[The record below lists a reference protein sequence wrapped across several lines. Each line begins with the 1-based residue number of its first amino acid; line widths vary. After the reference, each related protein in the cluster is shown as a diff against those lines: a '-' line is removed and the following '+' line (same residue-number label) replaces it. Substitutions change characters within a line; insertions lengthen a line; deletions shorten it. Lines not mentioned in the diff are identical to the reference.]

1 MSRISPTTRKA
12 LLTLHLVTSLGW
24 LGADLVLL
32 TLGIAGLRGADPGV
46 VYPTAGLLVTY
57 LFAPL
62 SVAVWLVG
70 LASALL
76 TPWGLLRWRWVLV
89 KFAITTGMLGLVLL
103 LLTPTVR
110 GLGALAPELATRDR
124 LDLVIPPAVSSSLPI
139 LMTVLS
145 TYKPWGRLRPAR
157 RATRRPR
164 DGSSDGFRSRRGVRR
179 AELKSSWRRGAR
191 PASIRPG
198 APPSGAEA
206 ESWPPA
212 ELELSQTAGRRA

>member
-1 MSRISPTTRKA
+1 MSRLSPTGRKA

-32 TLGIAGLRGADPGV
+32 TLGVAGLRGADPES

-70 LASALL
+70 VASALL

-89 KFAITTGMLGLVLL
+89 KFAITTVMLGLVLL

-110 GLGALAPELATRDR
+110 RLGDLAPDLTARDR
-124 LDLVIPPAVSSSLPI
+124 LDLVIPPAVSSTLLI
-139 LMTVLS
+139 IATVLS
-145 TYKPWGRLRPAR
+145 TYKPWGRLRRATAPASR
-157 RATRRPR
+157 RAVP
-164 DGSSDGFRSRRGVRR
+164 
-179 AELKSSWRRGAR
+179 
-191 PASIRPG
+191 
-198 APPSGAEA
+198 
-206 ESWPPA
+206 
-212 ELELSQTAGRRA
+212 AGRRA